1 MTSPTAQS
9 TDGDTADLPG
19 RARELGHLVLYVA
32 DLDRSLAFYRDILG
46 WPVILEP
53 SRFRAAGFRAGNTHH
68 DLLLIEVG
76 RNATPVPP
84 GRRLGMYHFGVKV
97 GDTDDDLRALHDRLH
112 ARPDL
117 ATVVGAVDGGFVHS
131 LYVHDP
137 DGNEVELY
145 IDVPGWDWNDPD
157 MFEKADRRQLVL

>member
-1 MTSPTAQS
+1 MTQLTQPSPP
-9 TDGDTADLPG
+9 DTAG
-19 RARELGHLVLYVA
+19 RVRELGHIVLYVA

-46 WPVILEP
+46 WPVITQPGE
-53 SRFRAAGFRAGNTHH
+53 FRAAGFRAGNTHH

-76 RNATPVPP
+76 PNAQPIPT

-97 GDTDDDLRALHDRLH
+97 GDSDDDLRALLARIH
-112 ARPDL
+112 ARPGL
-117 ATVVGAVDGGFVHS
+117 VTVVGAVDGGFVHS

-145 IDVPGWDWNDPD
+145 IDVPGCDWTDPGLLSHSPR
-157 MFEKADRRQLVL
+157 KPLTL